1 MADYYDRGY
10 PGGGG
15 GGGGYP
21 GGEPSYMS
29 ELLSTDEE
37 SVGGMFYQCLAAT
50 ITPPT
55 FLKLCLNNHSSQL
68 RSQAPL

>member
-10 PGGGG
+10 PGGG

-29 ELLSTDEE
+29 ELLPTDEE
-37 SVGGMFYQCLAAT
+37 LGGGIFYQRDCYYL
-50 ITPPT
+50 
-55 FLKLCLNNHSSQL
+55 FNHTSHF
-68 RSQAPL
+68 

>member
-10 PGGGG
+10 PGGG

-29 ELLSTDEE
+29 ELLPTDEE
-37 SVGGMFYQCLAAT
+37 LVGGMFYQCLAAT

-55 FLKLCLNNHSSQL
+55 FLKLNNHSSLL

>member
-15 GGGGYP
+15 GYP

-29 ELLSTDEE
+29 KLLSINE
-37 SVGGMFYQCLAAT
+37 
-50 ITPPT
+50 
-55 FLKLCLNNHSSQL
+55 QL
-68 RSQAPL
+68 IGERFSISA